1 MKAELVCIPC
11 ILDDVIGAVGQLGLA
26 SETRR
31 QIVREVLAYLGGCF
45 DTSRP
50 PSDFITEA
58 HRIVKRVS
66 GIAVPF
72 AEPRDL
78 ANRVGRDL
86 AEGVRSEIARL
97 TDEERFHRLV
107 RFAIAGNELDFRTIG
122 TGYGLSRSDIDARL
136 RDAAGRELAL
146 DEVAQI
152 RDAAREASEVLFI
165 HDNVG
170 EIAFDKLLIEE
181 LNRAGSRVT
190 SALRG
195 GAITSDATVD
205 DGREMGIGDVA
216 RVIEA
221 GPDTLGIS
229 FPEMSP
235 DLRGELSRAD
245 LVISKGQ
252 ANYYVLSEFRA
263 EVPGRIAFLLRTKCD
278 LVASKFSQEGKVSIA
293 VLR

>member
-26 SETRR
+26 PDARQ
-31 QIVREVLAYLGGCF
+31 QIVLEVLAYLGECF
-45 DTSRP
+45 HTSRP
-50 PSDFITEA
+50 PSDFITGA

-72 AEPRDL
+72 AETRAL
-78 ANRVGRDL
+78 ANRVGSDL
-86 AEGVRSEIARL
+86 AERVRSEISRL
-97 TDEERFHRLV
+97 SDEERFQRLV

-122 TGYGLSRSDIDARL
+122 TGYGLSGLDIDARL

-146 DEVAQI
+146 DETAQI
-152 RDAAREASEVLFI
+152 RNAVRKAGEILFI

-170 EIAFDKLLIEE
+170 EIAFDKLLIED
-181 LNRAGSRVT
+181 LNRTGSRVT

-195 GAITSDATVD
+195 GAITSDATVE
-205 DGREMGIGDVA
+205 DGKEVGIGDVA

-235 DLRGELSRAD
+235 DLREQLSRAD

-278 LVASKFSQEGKVSIA
+278 LVASEFGREGKVSIA